1 MKFTKLNIKD
11 YLIIE
16 KIPDF
21 NNRLC
26 FDNNEVI
33 TEGTFSNY
41 CIGKTLRVSNYQ
53 KLDVYNYNEFL
64 YLYPT
69 GYTSLTYYYSQLY
82 DVLVENIEK
91 NVVYSY
97 YSFSTILDTR
107 NWIINEEKNIK
118 EKEEL
123 QNRIIEL
130 QAEIDRIKKEIEE
143 KEIEL
148 GQTERGLNTEID
160 RIKKEK
166 KEKGIEL
173 RQAER
178 GLNTE
183 IDKIK
188 KEKKEKGIELRQAE
202 RGLNTEIDRIKKKIE
217 EKEIELRQAERGL
230 NDVKDTYKSICS
242 ADIVNLL
249 REDTIKYARNTNHK
263 YFLFN
268 NELYYYYTGK
278 DPYRYTQE
286 QLELLLKESIYK
298 EDLKFNKLKKQINFY
313 EKFSLNE
320 DSEKKREPISE
331 EVRAEVWRRDGG
343 KCVICGS
350 NENLEF
356 DHLSFENANL

>member
-53 KLDVYNYNEFL
+53 KLDVYNYNKFL

-69 GYTSLTYYYSQLY
+69 RYTSLTYYYSQLY

-130 QAEIDRIKKEIEE
+130 QAEIDRIKKE
-143 KEIEL
+143 
-148 GQTERGLNTEID
+148 
-160 RIKKEK
+160 
-166 KEKGIEL
+166 
-173 RQAER
+173 
-178 GLNTE
+178 
-183 IDKIK
+183 KI
-188 KEKKEKGIELRQAE
+188 EKGIELRQAE